1 LPFTLPVAIV
11 IEARDLA
18 LVKYRFVNSIIL
30 AVVSSPEDVIPAANC
45 MLDITPVAPPTE
57 VTAAFAALNASPA
70 IVVAVLAWLYAEE
83 AKDARARGYPPVVAP
98 S

>member
-1 LPFTLPVAIV
+1 
-11 IEARDLA
+11 
-18 LVKYRFVNSIIL
+18 
-30 AVVSSPEDVIPAANC
+30 